1 MKQPLL
7 WVLIVCLCWTPST
20 LIAQQTGRIEGI
32 VLDEATG
39 TPIADVSIV
48 LSATHQR
55 VSTDQDGAF
64 ILEVPLG
71 TYNISVRFPFYLTQ
85 TASGI
90 EVTESQQQQTLRV
103 LLTPQVIKLGPI
115 HLPVRLSES
124 SETGLLEKRCLSFA
138 VEDSISTELM
148 AKLPV
153 SDAGEALKR
162 VTGISIVGGRYVF
175 VRGLGERYSNTLLN
189 SVQIPSPE
197 PNSRV
202 VPMDI
207 FPANLLESLQTV
219 KTFSPDQPGNFAGG
233 SVQVFTKDFPDAFT
247 MSLSMSSSFNTETT
261 GKELLGYPG
270 GALDKFGFDDGTRV
284 LPDIIADQPPGVPI
298 RERGRFTGSGFIPEE
313 IQKFGRAFDN
323 VWSPER
329 YTAPANQSYKFSIG
343 NSSQLVGKDFGY
355 LGIISYSNG
364 HSHRPEEEQN
374 AFRLGLDDL
383 TPVTAYL
390 VERSTNDVSWGG
402 VLNTSMRFSPRHK
415 VSLRTLYSHTA
426 EDETRTWEGFN
437 ADRDTDMRSSRLLY
451 VEHGLLSSQL
461 AGDHEFDFTSENFNG
476 DSESEAAEEN
486 DINEPE
492 FQPVPTLSWR
502 LTFSRAVRNEPDTR
516 EVIYEKR
523 RNDWLFRDI
532 TQSGSRFF
540 FDLTDDEI
548 SGRLDW
554 SMPILTTGLF
564 KVGGMWRDR
573 DRTFDAHRFRFLPSD
588 NIELFLDRTA
598 PPEKLFTAEHIA
610 PDLFELRESTR
621 ATDNYLAAHS
631 VWAGYGMIDLQL
643 SKKLR
648 VTTGARLE
656 ASDQNVTTFDPF
668 TAEQEPIEANLY
680 TTDILP
686 SLNLTY
692 RLTERMNL
700 RLAASRTVTRPDLR
714 ELAPFEFTDFVGG
727 RTVLGNPELER
738 TKIDNY
744 DIRWEVFPELGG
756 VVAISGFY
764 KKFHK
769 PIEQIIQ
776 PAAEVRIT
784 YENAEAA
791 NNFGLE
797 LEVRQNLSLLASS
810 LRHLSVNTNVA
821 LISSKVELP
830 DVGIQTSSE
839 RALQGQ
845 SPYVVNVSLGYDN
858 PDLEITAAVAYHV
871 FGKRIAEVGNHGS
884 PDVFELPRSQL
895 DVTFGRQLLPFLR
908 LSLSAKNL
916 LNPDV
921 TLEQG
926 SETYVRYRTGRT
938 ISFSLSYNL

>member
-20 LIAQQTGRIEGI
+20 LIAQQTGRIEGVI
-32 VLDEATG
+32 LDEATEA
-39 TPIADVSIV
+39 PIADVSVI
-48 LSATHQR
+48 LSATQQR
-55 VSTDQDGAF
+55 VSTDPDGAF
-64 ILEVPLG
+64 TLEVPFG
-71 TYNISVRFPFYLTQ
+71 TYTISVRFPFYLTQ
-85 TASGI
+85 TVSGI
-90 EVTESQQQQTLRV
+90 EITDLEPKQTLHI

-115 HLPVRLSES
+115 HLPVRLGES
-124 SETGLLEKRCLSFA
+124 SETGLLEKRRLSFA

-153 SDAGEALKR
+153 SDAGDALKR

-197 PNSRV
+197 PNRRV

-261 GKELLGYPG
+261 GVELLEYPG
-270 GALDKFGFDDGTRV
+270 GALDKFGFDDGTRA
-284 LPDIIADQPPGVPI
+284 LPDIIAAQPPEIPI
-298 RERGRFTGSGFIPEE
+298 RERGRFTRNGFTPEE

-343 NSSQLVGKDFGY
+343 NSTRLIGKDFGY

-390 VERSTNDVSWGG
+390 VERSANDVSWGG
-402 VLNTSMRFSPRHK
+402 VLNTSTRFSPGHK

-451 VEHGLLSSQL
+451 VERGLFSSQL
-461 AGDHEFDFTSENFNG
+461 AGDHEFKLGYENLNG
-476 DSESEAAEEN
+476 NLESEASEESVTS
-486 DINEPE
+486 EPE
-492 FQPVPTLSWR
+492 FKLLPTLSWR

-523 RNDWLFRDI
+523 RDEWLFRDI

-540 FDLTDDEI
+540 FDLKDDEI

-573 DRTFDAHRFRFLPSD
+573 DRTFDARRFRFLPSD

-598 PPEKLFTAEHIA
+598 PPEELFTAEHIA

-631 VWAGYGMIDLQL
+631 VWAGYGMIDLPL
-643 SKKLR
+643 SKKFR

-656 ASDQNVTTFDPF
+656 VSNQNVTTFDPF
-668 TAEQEPIEANLY
+668 AAAQQPIAANLD

-692 RLTERMNL
+692 RLMDRMNL

-727 RTVLGNPELER
+727 RTIFGNPELER

-784 YENAEAA
+784 YENAQAA

-797 LEVRQNLSLLASS
+797 LEVRQNLSIFASR
-810 LRHLSVNTNVA
+810 LRHLSINTNVA
-821 LISSKVELP
+821 LISSTVELP

-845 SPYVVNVSLGYDN
+845 SPYVVNASLGYDN

-926 SETYVRYRTGRT
+926 GETYVRYRTGRT
-938 ISFSLSYNL
+938 FSFGLSYNL

>member
-1 MKQPLL
+1 MKQPFL
-7 WVLIVCLCWTPST
+7 WVLIAYLCWVPST
-20 LIAQQTGRIEGI
+20 LIAQQIGSIEGI

-39 TPIADVSIV
+39 VPIADVTVI
-48 LSATHQR
+48 LSATGQR
-55 VSTDQDGAF
+55 IATDQDGTFA
-64 ILEVPLG
+64 LKVPLG
-71 TYNISVRFPFYLTQ
+71 THNINIRFPFYLTQ
-85 TASGI
+85 TVSGI
-90 EVTESQQQQTLRV
+90 EVNESQPKQTLRV
-103 LLTPQVIKLGPI
+103 VLTPQVIKLGPI

-124 SETGLLEKRCLSFA
+124 SETGLLEKRRLSFA

-197 PNSRV
+197 PNRRV

-261 GKELLGYPG
+261 GKELLEYPG
-270 GALDKFGFDDGTRV
+270 GTLDRFGFDDGTRA
-284 LPDIIADQPPGVPI
+284 LPDIIADQPPEVPI
-298 RERGRFTGSGFIPEE
+298 RERGRFTRGGFTPEE

-329 YTAPANQSYKFSIG
+329 YTAPANQSHKFSIG
-343 NSSQLVGKDFGY
+343 NSTQLAGKDFGY
-355 LGIISYSNG
+355 LGIISYGNG

-374 AFRLGLDDL
+374 AFRLGLDEL
-383 TPVTAYL
+383 TPVTKYL
-390 VERSTNDVSWGG
+390 VERSANDVSWGG
-402 VLNTSMRFSPRHK
+402 VLSTSMRFSPGHK

-451 VEHGLLSSQL
+451 VERGLLSSQL
-461 AGDHEFDFTSENFNG
+461 AGDHEFDFSSDNLDG
-476 DSESEAAEEN
+476 ESEAAEES
-486 DINEPE
+486 DTSEPE
-492 FQPVPTLSWR
+492 FAPVPTLSWR
-502 LTFSRAVRNEPDTR
+502 LTFSRAMRNEPDTR

-523 RNDWLFRDI
+523 RDEWLFRDI

-540 FDLTDDEI
+540 FDLADDEI

-573 DRTFDAHRFRFLPSD
+573 DRTFDARRFRFLPSD

-598 PPEKLFTAEHIA
+598 PPEQLFTAEHIA
-610 PDLFELRESTR
+610 PNLFELRESTR

-631 VWAGYGMIDLQL
+631 VWASYGMIDLPL
-643 SKKLR
+643 SKKFR

-656 ASDQNVTTFDPF
+656 VSDQNVTTFDPF
-668 TAEQEPIEANLY
+668 AAEQQAIEANLD

-700 RLAASRTVTRPDLR
+700 RVAASRTVTRPDLR

-727 RTVLGNPELER
+727 RTIFGNPELER

-744 DIRWEVFPELGG
+744 DLRWEAFPELGG
-756 VVAISGFY
+756 VVAVSGFY

-797 LEVRQNLSLLASS
+797 LEVRQNLSILASG
-810 LRHLSVNTNVA
+810 LRHFSVNTNVA
-821 LISSKVELP
+821 LISSRVELP

-845 SPYVVNVSLGYDN
+845 SPYVVNASLGYDN
-858 PDLEITAAVAYHV
+858 PDLEMTAAVAYHV

-895 DVTFGRQLLPFLR
+895 DMTFGRQLLPFLR

-926 SETYVRYRTGRT
+926 GETYVRYRTGRT
-938 ISFSLSYNL
+938 ISFGLSYNL

>member
-1 MKQPLL
+1 MKQPRL
-7 WVLIVCLCWTPST
+7 WVLIVCLCWAPST
-20 LIAQQTGRIEGI
+20 LVAQQTGRIEGI
-32 VLDEATG
+32 VLDEATEA
-39 TPIADVSIV
+39 PIADVTVV
-48 LSATHQR
+48 LSATQQR
-55 VSTDQDGAF
+55 VSTDQDGVF

-85 TASGI
+85 TVSGI
-90 EVTESQQQQTLRV
+90 KVPESQPKQTLRV
-103 LLTPQVIKLGPI
+103 VLTPQVIKLGPI

-124 SETGLLEKRCLSFA
+124 SETGLLEKRRLSFA

-197 PNSRV
+197 PNRRV

-261 GKELLGYPG
+261 GKELLEYPG
-270 GALDKFGFDDGTRV
+270 GDLDKFGFGKGTRA
-284 LPDIIADQPPGVPI
+284 LPDIIANQPADVPI
-298 RERGRFTGSGFIPEE
+298 RERGRFTRSGFTPEE

-323 VWSPER
+323 VWASER

-343 NSSQLVGKDFGY
+343 NSTQLVGKDFGY
-355 LGIISYSNG
+355 LGVISYSNG
-364 HSHRPEEEQN
+364 HSHRPAEEQN
-374 AFRLGLDDL
+374 AFRLGLDEL
-383 TPVTAYL
+383 TPVTEYL
-390 VERSTNDVSWGG
+390 VERSANDVSWGG
-402 VLNTSMRFSPRHK
+402 VLNTSIRFSPGHK
-415 VSLRTLYSHTA
+415 MSLRTLYSHTA

-451 VEHGLLSSQL
+451 VERSLLSSQL
-461 AGDHEFDFTSENFNG
+461 AGDHEFSFASENLNG
-476 DSESEAAEEN
+476 EAGAEG
-486 DINEPE
+486 DISAPE
-492 FQPVPTLSWR
+492 FEPIPTLSWR

-523 RNDWLFRDI
+523 QNDWLFRDI

-540 FDLTDDEI
+540 FDLADDEI

-573 DRTFDAHRFRFLPSD
+573 DRTFDARRFRFLPSD

-598 PPEKLFTAEHIA
+598 PPEELFMEEHIA
-610 PDLFELRESTR
+610 PGLFELRESTR

-631 VWAGYGMIDLQL
+631 VWAGYGMIDLPI
-643 SKKLR
+643 SKKFR

-656 ASDQNVTTFDPF
+656 VSDQNVTTFDPF
-668 TAEQEPIEANLY
+668 VAEQEAIEANLD

-727 RTVLGNPELER
+727 RTIFGNPQLKH
-738 TKIDNY
+738 TQIDNY

-797 LEVRQNLSLLASS
+797 LEIRQNLSILASR
-810 LRHLSVNTNVA
+810 LRYLSVNTNVA
-821 LISSKVELP
+821 FISSKVELP

-845 SPYVVNVSLGYDN
+845 SPYVVNASLGYDN
-858 PDLEITAAVAYHV
+858 PDLEMTAAVVYHV

-908 LSLSAKNL
+908 LNLSAKNL

-926 SETYVRYRTGRT
+926 GETYVRYRTGRT
-938 ISFSLSYNL
+938 FSFGLSYNL

>member
-7 WVLIVCLCWTPST
+7 WVLTVCLCWTPST
-20 LIAQQTGRIEGI
+20 LIAEQTGRIEGI
-32 VLDEATG
+32 VLDEATES
-39 TPIADVSIV
+39 PITDVSVI
-48 LSATHQR
+48 LSATQQR
-55 VSTDQDGAF
+55 VLTDQNGAF

-71 TYNISVRFPFYLTQ
+71 TYNISVRFPFYLTH
-85 TASGI
+85 TVSGI
-90 EVTESQQQQTLRV
+90 EVNKSQPKQSLRIT
-103 LLTPQVIKLGPI
+103 LTPQVIKLGPI

-124 SETGLLEKRCLSFA
+124 SETGLLEKRRLSFA

-197 PNSRV
+197 PNRRV

-261 GKELLGYPG
+261 GKELLQYPG
-270 GALDKFGFDDGTRV
+270 GDLDKFGFDDGTRA
-284 LPDIIADQPPGVPI
+284 LPDIIADQPADAPI
-298 RERGRFTGSGFIPEE
+298 RERGRFTRGGFTPEE
-313 IQKFGRAFDN
+313 IQNFGRAFDN

-343 NSSQLVGKDFGY
+343 NSSQLIGKDFGY

-390 VERSTNDVSWGG
+390 VERSANDVSWGG
-402 VLNTSMRFSPRHK
+402 VLNTSMRFSPGHK

-451 VEHGLLSSQL
+451 VERGLFSSQL
-461 AGDHEFDFTSENFNG
+461 AGDHEFNFTPENLNG
-476 DSESEAAEEN
+476 DSESETAEER
-486 DINEPE
+486 DSSKPE
-492 FQPVPTLSWR
+492 FTPVPTLSWR

-523 RNDWLFRDI
+523 RDEWLFRDI

-540 FDLTDDEI
+540 FDLADDEI

-554 SMPILTTGLF
+554 SMPILRTGLF

-573 DRTFDAHRFRFLPSD
+573 DRTFDARRFRFLPSD

-598 PPEKLFTAEHIA
+598 PPEELFTAEHIT
-610 PDLFELRESTR
+610 PNLFELRESTR

-631 VWAGYGMIDLQL
+631 VWAGYGMIDLPL
-643 SKKLR
+643 SKKFR

-656 ASDQNVTTFDPF
+656 VSDQNVTTFDPF
-668 TAEQEPIEANLY
+668 AAEQQAIEANLD

-727 RTVLGNPELER
+727 RTIFGNPELER

-784 YENAEAA
+784 YENAQAA

-797 LEVRQNLSLLASS
+797 LEVRQNLSILASR
-810 LRHLSVNTNVA
+810 LKHLSVNTNVA
-821 LISSKVELP
+821 FISSTVELP

-845 SPYVVNVSLGYDN
+845 SPYVVNASFGYDN
-858 PDLEITAAVAYHV
+858 PDLELTAAVAYHV
-871 FGKRIAEVGNHGS
+871 SGKRIAEVGNHGS

-926 SETYVRYRTGRT
+926 GETYVRYRTGRT
-938 ISFSLSYNL
+938 FSFGLSYNL

>member
-1 MKQPLL
+1 MKQPFL
-7 WVLIVCLCWTPST
+7 WVLIAYLCWVPST
-20 LIAQQTGRIEGI
+20 LIAQQTGSIEGI
-32 VLDEATG
+32 VLDEATEV
-39 TPIADVSIV
+39 PIAGVTVI
-48 LSATHQR
+48 LSATGQR
-55 VSTDQDGAF
+55 IATDRDGTFA
-64 ILEVPLG
+64 LEVPLG
-71 TYNISVRFPFYLTQ
+71 THNINIRFPFYLTQ
-85 TASGI
+85 TVSGI
-90 EVTESQQQQTLRV
+90 EVNESQPKQTLRV
-103 LLTPQVIKLGPI
+103 VLTPQVIKLGPI
-115 HLPVRLSES
+115 RLPVRLSES
-124 SETGLLEKRCLSFA
+124 SETGLLEKRRLSFA

-197 PNSRV
+197 PNRRV

-261 GKELLGYPG
+261 GKELLEYPG
-270 GALDKFGFDDGTRV
+270 GTLDRFGFDDGTRA
-284 LPDIIADQPPGVPI
+284 LPDIIADQPPEVPI
-298 RERGRFTGSGFIPEE
+298 RERGRFTQGGFTPEE

-329 YTAPANQSYKFSIG
+329 YTAPANQSHKFSIG
-343 NSSQLVGKDFGY
+343 NSTQLAGKDFGY
-355 LGIISYSNG
+355 LGIISYGNG

-374 AFRLGLDDL
+374 AFRLGLDEL
-383 TPVTAYL
+383 TPVTKYL
-390 VERSTNDVSWGG
+390 VERSANDVSWGG
-402 VLNTSMRFSPRHK
+402 VLSTSMRFSPGHK

-451 VEHGLLSSQL
+451 VERGLLSSQI
-461 AGDHEFDFTSENFNG
+461 AGDHEFDFSSDNLDG
-476 DSESEAAEEN
+476 ESEAAEES
-486 DINEPE
+486 DTSEPE
-492 FQPVPTLSWR
+492 FAPVPTLSWR
-502 LTFSRAVRNEPDTR
+502 LTFSRAMRNEPDTR

-523 RNDWLFRDI
+523 RDEWLFRDI

-540 FDLTDDEI
+540 FDLADDEI

-573 DRTFDAHRFRFLPSD
+573 DRTFDARRFRFLPSD

-598 PPEKLFTAEHIA
+598 PPEQLFTAEHIA
-610 PDLFELRESTR
+610 PNLFELRESTR

-631 VWAGYGMIDLQL
+631 VWASYGMIDLPL
-643 SKKLR
+643 SKKFR

-656 ASDQNVTTFDPF
+656 VSDQNVTTFDPF
-668 TAEQEPIEANLY
+668 AAEQQAIEANLD

-700 RLAASRTVTRPDLR
+700 RVAASRTVTRPDLR

-727 RTVLGNPELER
+727 RTIFGNPELER

-744 DIRWEVFPELGG
+744 DLRWEAFPELGG
-756 VVAISGFY
+756 VVAVSGFY

-797 LEVRQNLSLLASS
+797 LEVRQNLSILASG
-810 LRHLSVNTNVA
+810 LRHFSVNTNVA
-821 LISSKVELP
+821 LISSRVELP

-845 SPYVVNVSLGYDN
+845 SPYVVNASLGYDN
-858 PDLEITAAVAYHV
+858 PDLEMTAAVAYHV

-895 DVTFGRQLLPFLR
+895 DMTFGRQLLPFLR

-926 SETYVRYRTGRT
+926 GETYVRYRTGRT
-938 ISFSLSYNL
+938 ISFGLSYNL

>member
-1 MKQPLL
+1 MKQSLL
-7 WVLIVCLCWTPST
+7 WVLVVWICWVPST

-32 VLDEATG
+32 VLDEATE

-48 LSATHQR
+48 LSATQQR

-64 ILEVPLG
+64 TLEVPLG

-85 TASGI
+85 TVSGI
-90 EVTESQQQQTLRV
+90 EVNESEPKQSLRIT
-103 LLTPQVIKLGPI
+103 LTPQVIKLAPI
-115 HLPVRLSES
+115 HLPVRFSES
-124 SETGLLEKRCLSFA
+124 SETGLLEKRRLSFA

-197 PNSRV
+197 PNRRV

-261 GKELLGYPG
+261 GKELLEYPG
-270 GALDKFGFDDGTRV
+270 GDLDQFGFDDGTRS
-284 LPDIIADQPPGVPI
+284 LPAIIADQPAAVPI
-298 RERGRFTGSGFIPEE
+298 RERGRFTRGGFTPEE

-323 VWSPER
+323 VWSPKR

-343 NSSQLVGKDFGY
+343 NSSQLIGKDFGY

-364 HSHRPEEEQN
+364 HSHRPAEEQN

-390 VERSTNDVSWGG
+390 VERSANDVSWGG
-402 VLNTSMRFSPRHK
+402 VMNTSMRFSPGHK

-451 VEHGLLSSQL
+451 VERGLFSSQL
-461 AGDHEFDFTSENFNG
+461 AGDHEFNLAAENLNG
-476 DSESEAAEEN
+476 DSESETGEES
-486 DINEPE
+486 DISEPE
-492 FQPVPTLSWR
+492 FTPVPTLSWR

-523 RNDWLFRDI
+523 RDEWLFRDI

-540 FDLTDDEI
+540 FDLADDEI

-554 SMPILTTGLF
+554 SMPIVRTGLF

-573 DRTFDAHRFRFLPSD
+573 DRTFDARRFRFLPSD

-598 PPEKLFTAEHIA
+598 HPEELFTAEHIA
-610 PDLFELRESTR
+610 PNLFELRESTR

-631 VWAGYGMIDLQL
+631 VWASYGMVDLPL
-643 SKKLR
+643 SKKFR

-656 ASDQNVTTFDPF
+656 VSDQNVTTFDPF
-668 TAEQEPIEANLY
+668 AAEQQAIEANLD

-727 RTVLGNPELER
+727 RTIFGNPELER

-744 DIRWEVFPELGG
+744 DLRWETFPELGG

-784 YENAEAA
+784 YENAAAA
-791 NNFGLE
+791 NNYGLE
-797 LEVRQNLSLLASS
+797 LEIRQNLGILASR
-810 LRHLSVNTNVA
+810 LRYLSVNTNVA
-821 LISSKVELP
+821 FISSTVELP

-845 SPYVVNVSLGYDN
+845 SPYVINASLGYDN
-858 PDLEITAAVAYHV
+858 PDLEIAAAVAYHV

-926 SETYVRYRTGRT
+926 SETYVRYRTGR
-938 ISFSLSYNL
+938 IFSFGLSYNL

>member
-1 MKQPLL
+1 MKQPFL
-7 WVLIVCLCWTPST
+7 WVLIAYLCWVPST
-20 LIAQQTGRIEGI
+20 LIAQQTGSIEGI

-39 TPIADVSIV
+39 VPIADVTVI
-48 LSATHQR
+48 LSATGQR
-55 VSTDQDGAF
+55 IATDQDGTFA
-64 ILEVPLG
+64 LEVPLG
-71 TYNISVRFPFYLTQ
+71 THNINIRFPFYLTQ
-85 TASGI
+85 TVSGI
-90 EVTESQQQQTLRV
+90 EVNESQPKQTLRV
-103 LLTPQVIKLGPI
+103 VLTPQVIKLGPI
-115 HLPVRLSES
+115 RLPVRLSES
-124 SETGLLEKRCLSFA
+124 SETGLLEKRRLSFA

-197 PNSRV
+197 PNRRV

-261 GKELLGYPG
+261 GKELLEYPG
-270 GALDKFGFDDGTRV
+270 GTLDRFGFDDGTRA
-284 LPDIIADQPPGVPI
+284 LPDIIADQPPEVPI
-298 RERGRFTGSGFIPEE
+298 RERGRFTQGGFTPEE

-329 YTAPANQSYKFSIG
+329 YTAPANQSHKFSIG
-343 NSSQLVGKDFGY
+343 NSTQLAGKDFGY
-355 LGIISYSNG
+355 LGIISYGNG

-374 AFRLGLDDL
+374 AFRLGLDEL
-383 TPVTAYL
+383 TPVTKYL
-390 VERSTNDVSWGG
+390 VKRSANDVSWGG
-402 VLNTSMRFSPRHK
+402 VLSTSMRFSPGHK
-415 VSLRTLYSHTA
+415 VSLRTLYSHTT

-451 VEHGLLSSQL
+451 VERSLLSSQL
-461 AGDHEFDFTSENFNG
+461 AGDHEFDFSSDNLDG
-476 DSESEAAEEN
+476 ESEAAEES
-486 DINEPE
+486 DTSEPE
-492 FQPVPTLSWR
+492 FAPVPTLSWR
-502 LTFSRAVRNEPDTR
+502 LTFSRAMRNEPDTR

-523 RNDWLFRDI
+523 RDEWLFRDI

-540 FDLTDDEI
+540 FDLADDEI

-573 DRTFDAHRFRFLPSD
+573 DRTFDARRFRFLPSD

-598 PPEKLFTAEHIA
+598 PPEQLFTAEHIA
-610 PDLFELRESTR
+610 PNLFELRESTR

-631 VWAGYGMIDLQL
+631 VWASYGMIDLPL
-643 SKKLR
+643 SKKFR
-648 VTTGARLE
+648 VTTGARFE
-656 ASDQNVTTFDPF
+656 VSDQNVTTFDPF
-668 TAEQEPIEANLY
+668 AAEQQAIEANLD

-700 RLAASRTVTRPDLR
+700 RVAASRTVTRPDLR

-727 RTVLGNPELER
+727 RTIFGNPELER

-744 DIRWEVFPELGG
+744 DLRWEAFPELGG
-756 VVAISGFY
+756 VVAVSGFY

-797 LEVRQNLSLLASS
+797 LEVRQNLSILASG
-810 LRHLSVNTNVA
+810 LRHFSVNTNVA
-821 LISSKVELP
+821 LISSRVELP

-845 SPYVVNVSLGYDN
+845 SPYVVNASLGYDN
-858 PDLEITAAVAYHV
+858 PDLEMTAAVAYHV

-895 DVTFGRQLLPFLR
+895 DMTFGRQLLPFLR

-926 SETYVRYRTGRT
+926 GETYVRYRTGRT
-938 ISFSLSYNL
+938 ISFGLSYNL

>member
-7 WVLIVCLCWTPST
+7 WVLTVCLCWTPST
-20 LIAQQTGRIEGI
+20 LIAEQTGRIEGI
-32 VLDEATG
+32 VLDEATES
-39 TPIADVSIV
+39 PIIDVSVI
-48 LSATHQR
+48 LSATQQR
-55 VSTDQDGAF
+55 VLTDQNGAF

-85 TASGI
+85 TVSGI
-90 EVTESQQQQTLRV
+90 EVNESQPKQTLRV
-103 LLTPQVIKLGPI
+103 VLTPQVIKLGPI

-124 SETGLLEKRCLSFA
+124 SETGLLEKRRLSFA

-197 PNSRV
+197 PNRRV

-261 GKELLGYPG
+261 GKELLQYPG
-270 GALDKFGFDDGTRV
+270 GDLDKFGFDDGTRA
-284 LPDIIADQPPGVPI
+284 LPDIIADQPADAPI
-298 RERGRFTGSGFIPEE
+298 RERGRFTRGGFTPEE
-313 IQKFGRAFDN
+313 IQNFGRAFDN

-343 NSSQLVGKDFGY
+343 NSSQLIGKDFGY

-390 VERSTNDVSWGG
+390 VERSANDVSWGG
-402 VLNTSMRFSPRHK
+402 VLNTSMRFSPGHK

-426 EDETRTWEGFN
+426 EDETRTWGGFN

-451 VEHGLLSSQL
+451 VERGLFSSQL
-461 AGDHEFDFTSENFNG
+461 AGDHEFNFTPENLNG
-476 DSESEAAEEN
+476 DSESETAEER
-486 DINEPE
+486 DSSKPE
-492 FQPVPTLSWR
+492 FTPVPTLSWR

-523 RNDWLFRDI
+523 RDEWLFRDI

-540 FDLTDDEI
+540 FDLADGEI

-554 SMPILTTGLF
+554 SMPIVRTGLF

-573 DRTFDAHRFRFLPSD
+573 DRTFDARRFRFLPSD

-598 PPEKLFTAEHIA
+598 PPEELFTAEHIT

-631 VWAGYGMIDLQL
+631 VWASYGMIDLPL
-643 SKKLR
+643 SKKFR

-656 ASDQNVTTFDPF
+656 VSDQNVTTFDPF
-668 TAEQEPIEANLY
+668 AAEQQAIEANLD

-727 RTVLGNPELER
+727 RTIFGNPELER

-784 YENAEAA
+784 YENAQAA

-797 LEVRQNLSLLASS
+797 LEVRQNLSILASR
-810 LRHLSVNTNVA
+810 LRYLSVNTNVA
-821 LISSKVELP
+821 FISSTVELP

-845 SPYVVNVSLGYDN
+845 SPYVVNASLGYDN
-858 PDLEITAAVAYHV
+858 PDLELTAAVAYHV
-871 FGKRIAEVGNHGS
+871 SGKRIAEVGNHGS

-926 SETYVRYRTGRT
+926 GETYVRYRTGRT
-938 ISFSLSYNL
+938 FSFGLSYNL